1 MKLNSN
7 QGRRNVLQKQ
17 QFMLKMIS
25 LKTEYKKEVTS
36 GWQSLE
42 LPHTP
47 LVEAIHILQEF
58 FKEL

>member
-42 LPHTP
+42 LPDTP